1 MKALSDARHIPGRSG
16 RWRPAAGAFTLI
28 ELLVVIAIIA
38 ILAGML
44 LPALQ
49 KAKAAGHR
57 AACLNN
63 LRQFSIANTIYA
75 GDFDD
80 QSVPLI
86 QLQRDGSTVLWMGN
100 QTYREMIGYSDS
112 ANSTVQTP
120 TEYRCPADKAIW
132 DPRKYAYA
140 NDPTQPNTEN
150 RGTLTSYSYNFE
162 DWYPSDGRGWAL
174 ASKDHAG
181 HKLSTIRAPSEK
193 LIFHDGHDWWS
204 HWKGGDYVAGWD
216 KLGMRGSVQAYK
228 DAGCGGPTLY
238 RHSEGADLA
247 FYDGHAERRA
257 KQQVWVAAD
266 YNANPKRPGMW
277 VAVEE
282 VWNSYR

>member
-1 MKALSDARHIPGRSG
+1 MATRFKT
-16 RWRPAAGAFTLI
+16 AFTLI

-75 GDFDD
+75 GDYDD
-80 QSVPLI
+80 KCVPLI
-86 QLQRDGSTVLWMGN
+86 ALQRDGSTVLWMGN
-100 QTYREMIGYSDS
+100 RPFREMIGYSDN

-120 TEYRCPADKAIW
+120 TDYRCPADTAIW
-132 DPRKYAYA
+132 NPKQFAYA
-140 NDPTQPNTEN
+140 NDPSQPNSEN

-181 HKLSTIRAPSEK
+181 HKLSAIRAPSEK
-193 LIFHDGHDWWS
+193 MIFHDGHDWWS
-204 HWKGGDYVAGWD
+204 QWKGANYVKGWD
-216 KLGMRGSVQAYK
+216 QLGMKGSVQAYK
-228 DAGCGGPTLY
+228 NAGCGGPTLY

-247 FYDGHAERRA
+247 FYDGHAERRH
-257 KQQVWVAAD
+257 KQQVWIEAN
-266 YNANPKRPGMW
+266 YNANPKIPGMW